1 MGSEK
6 PPKMNIKANNPKVT
20 HFKVGGKTLREAK
33 KALDARRK
41 PIEWGLYDSTR
52 NQQNSAKVLDGK
64 ITAVTMILNPV
75 IEMPKWNGYSAATK
89 PQKAS
94 WDKMYKALLVH
105 EKGHHKV
112 QLGCMEDLK
121 TKIKKTKDLDGKN
134 LNELIANLQKD
145 CQKKQD
151 AYDSKTGHGKSQGV
165 VLNLDA

>member
-20 HFKVGGKTLREAK
+20 HFKE
-33 KALDARRK
+33 
-41 PIEWGLYDSTR
+41 
-52 NQQNSAKVLDGK
+52 VLDGK